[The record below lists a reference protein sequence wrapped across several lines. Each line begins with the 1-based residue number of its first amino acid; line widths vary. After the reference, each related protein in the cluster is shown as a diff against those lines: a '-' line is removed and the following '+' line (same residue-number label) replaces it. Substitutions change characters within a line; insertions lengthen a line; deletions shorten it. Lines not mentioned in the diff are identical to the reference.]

1 MTKYIFLFLL
11 AITLGAGVSALL
23 ALVAMLLWNFIAVS
37 THHETAQVGFW
48 VAWAAMFLL
57 GLITSPFRATTKSKD

>member
-1 MTKYIFLFLL
+1 MSNSPPIDIHTIKQR
-11 AITLGAGVSALL
+11 AKRATN
-23 ALVAMLLWNFIAVS
+23 W
-37 THHETAQVGFW
+37 TPEKCHHETAQVGFW